1 MGARFQRGFADEALL
16 ERLLVAATD
25 PMSNEEVRRKCQQ
38 LFKQWAIDYKST
50 PGMERIATMHKELP
64 QRKKPAQRE
73 HSKVLKETESEANGD
88 PFGTDAVLPGPQ
100 SSVTQSRHERS
111 SSAVAA
117 LTTLKAAKSK
127 PGKSS
132 KKAKVTKFNLEKEKS
147 NLLKNIA
154 ASSVASINL
163 MNALRSFDREKKQ
176 VSEDQEIV
184 KHFNECKQ
192 LRRKILFYIQQVES
206 DEWIGSLIHA
216 NEELVNALM
225 TFEVLDKG
233 ADDDS
238 DSDQGTAKPDMRRES
253 MLASPPRPSR
263 SAQEAFAGLT
273 IKSKKSPPGPSSH
286 GKGKARMVEPELSES
301 DEWEDEDE
309 SNEEADE
316 NDPFAD
322 RNAV

>member
-1 MGARFQRGFADEALL
+1 MY
-16 ERLLVAATD
+16 
-25 PMSNEEVRRKCQQ
+25 
-38 LFKQWAIDYKST
+38 KQ
-50 PGMERIATMHKELP
+50 LP
-64 QRKKPAQRE
+64 QKKKPAQRE

-88 PFGTDAVLPGPQ
+88 PFETDTVVPGSE
-100 SSVTQSRHERS
+100 SSTTQSWPERS
-111 SSAVAA
+111 SSAVTA

-127 PGKSS
+127 PSKSS
-132 KKAKVTKFNLEKEKS
+132 KKVKVTKFNLEKEKPD
-147 NLLKNIA
+147 LLKNIA

-163 MNALRSFDREKKQ
+163 MNALRSFDREKRQ

-192 LRRKILFYIQQVES
+192 LRRKILFYIQRVES

-238 DSDQGTAKPDMRRES
+238 DSDQGIAQPDMSRAFMS
-253 MLASPPRPSR
+253 ASPPRASK
-263 SAQEAFAGLT
+263 SAYEAFAGLT
-273 IKSKKSPPGPSSH
+273 IESKKSPPRPPPH
-286 GKGKARMVEPELSES
+286 GKGKARIVQPELSDG
-301 DEWEDEDE
+301 DEWDDDDE

-322 RNAV
+322 RHAV

>member
-1 MGARFQRGFADEALL
+1 MY
-16 ERLLVAATD
+16 
-25 PMSNEEVRRKCQQ
+25 
-38 LFKQWAIDYKST
+38 KQ
-50 PGMERIATMHKELP
+50 LP

-73 HSKVLKETESEANGD
+73 HSRVLKETESEANGD
-88 PFGTDAVLPGPQ
+88 PFGTDAIVPGSQ
-100 SSVTQSRHERS
+100 SSASQSKHERS
-111 SSAVAA
+111 SSAAAA

-127 PGKSS
+127 PDKSN

-192 LRRKILFYIQQVES
+192 LRRKVMFYIQQVES
-206 DEWIGSLIHA
+206 DQWIGSLIHA

-238 DSDQGTAKPDMRRES
+238 DSDQRTTKPDMRRAS
-253 MLASPPRPSR
+253 MPAPPPRPGR
-263 SAQEAFAGLT
+263 FAREAFAGLT
-273 IKSKKSPPGPSSH
+273 IESKKSPPRLPPH
-286 GKGKARMVEPELSES
+286 GKGKARIVEPELSEG
-301 DEWEDEDE
+301 DEWEDDDQ

>member
-1 MGARFQRGFADEALL
+1 MY
-16 ERLLVAATD
+16 
-25 PMSNEEVRRKCQQ
+25 
-38 LFKQWAIDYKST
+38 KQ
-50 PGMERIATMHKELP
+50 LP
-64 QRKKPAQRE
+64 QRKKPTQRE
-73 HSKVLKETESEANGD
+73 HSRVLKETESEANGD
-88 PFGTDAVLPGPQ
+88 PFGTDAVVPGSQ
-100 SSVTQSRHERS
+100 SSVTKSRQERS
-111 SSAVAA
+111 SSAAAA

-127 PGKSS
+127 PDKRS
-132 KKAKVTKFNLEKEKS
+132 KEANVTKFNLGKEKP

-154 ASSVASINL
+154 AASVASINL

-184 KHFNECKQ
+184 KYFNECKQ
-192 LRRKILFYIQQVES
+192 LRRKIMFYIQQVES

-238 DSDQGTAKPDMRRES
+238 DSDQGTVEPDMRQATMS
-253 MLASPPRPSR
+253 ASAPPLGG
-263 SAQEAFAGLT
+263 SAQGAFAGLN
-273 IKSKKSPPGPSSH
+273 IESKKSPPRPPSH
-286 GKGKARMVEPELSES
+286 GKGKARMVEPEVSED
-301 DEWEDEDE
+301 DEWEDDDD

>member
-1 MGARFQRGFADEALL
+1 MY
-16 ERLLVAATD
+16 
-25 PMSNEEVRRKCQQ
+25 
-38 LFKQWAIDYKST
+38 KQ
-50 PGMERIATMHKELP
+50 LP
-64 QRKKPAQRE
+64 QRKKPTQRE
-73 HSKVLKETESEANGD
+73 HSRVLKETESEANGD
-88 PFGTDAVLPGPQ
+88 PFGTDAVVPSSQ
-100 SSVTQSRHERS
+100 SSVTKSRPP
-111 SSAVAA
+111 A

-127 PGKSS
+127 PDKST
-132 KKAKVTKFNLEKEKS
+132 KEAKVTKFNLGKEKP

-154 ASSVASINL
+154 AASVASINL

-192 LRRKILFYIQQVES
+192 LRRKIMFYIQQVES

-238 DSDQGTAKPDMRRES
+238 DSDQGTVKPDMRRAS
-253 MLASPPRPSR
+253 MSASAPRPGG
-263 SAQEAFAGLT
+263 SAQRAIE
-273 IKSKKSPPGPSSH
+273 SKKSPPRPPSY
-286 GKGKARMVEPELSES
+286 GKGKARIVEPEISED
-301 DEWEDEDE
+301 DEWEDDDE

>member
-50 PGMERIATMHKELP
+50 PGMERIATMYKQLP

-117 LTTLKAAKSK
+117 LKAAKSK

-238 DSDQGTAKPDMRRES
+238 DSDQGTSKPDMRRAS
-253 MLASPPRPSR
+253 MSASPPRPSR
-263 SAQEAFAGLT
+263 SAQEVFAGLT
-273 IKSKKSPPGPSSH
+273 IESKKSPPGPPSH
-286 GKGKARMVEPELSES
+286 GKGKARMVEPELSED
-301 DEWEDEDE
+301 DEWEDDDE

>member
-1 MGARFQRGFADEALL
+1 M
-16 ERLLVAATD
+16 
-25 PMSNEEVRRKCQQ
+25 MY
-38 LFKQWAIDYKST
+38 KQ
-50 PGMERIATMHKELP
+50 LP
-64 QRKKPAQRE
+64 QRKTPARRE

-88 PFGTDAVLPGPQ
+88 PSVTDAVIPGSH
-100 SSVTQSRHERS
+100 SSATQSRHERS
-111 SSAVAA
+111 SSAAAA

-127 PGKSS
+127 PDKSS
-132 KKAKVTKFNLEKEKS
+132 KKAKVIKFNLEKEKP

-192 LRRKILFYIQQVES
+192 LRRKIMFYIQQVES

-238 DSDQGTAKPDMRRES
+238 DSDQGAAKPDMRRAS
-253 MLASPPRPSR
+253 MSASSPRSGK

-273 IKSKKSPPGPSSH
+273 IERKKSPPRPPSH
-286 GKGKARMVEPELSES
+286 GKDKARIVEPELSER
-301 DEWEDEDE
+301 DEWEDDDE

>member
-1 MGARFQRGFADEALL
+1 MFADEALL
-16 ERLLVAATD
+16 ERLLVAARD

-50 PGMERIATMHKELP
+50 PGMERIVTMHKQLP

-73 HSKVLKETESEANGD
+73 HSGVLKVTESEANGD
-88 PFGTDAVLPGPQ
+88 PFGKDAVIPGPE
-100 SSVTQSRHERS
+100 SSNTQSRHEQS

-117 LTTLKAAKSK
+117 LTALKTAKSE
-127 PGKSS
+127 PEISS
-132 KKAKVTKFNLEKEKS
+132 KKAKVTKFKLEKEKP
-147 NLLKNIA
+147 NVLKTIA

-176 VSEDQEIV
+176 VSEDQEIL
-184 KHFNECKQ
+184 KNLKECKQ

-206 DEWIGSLIHA
+206 DEWIGPLIHA

-238 DSDQGTAKPDMRRES
+238 DSDQGTAKPDMRRAS
-253 MLASPPRPSR
+253 MSASPPRPSR

-273 IKSKKSPPGPSSH
+273 IESKKSPPRPPSN
-286 GKGKARMVEPELSES
+286 GKGKARMVEPELSEG
-301 DEWEDEDE
+301 DEGGDDDE

-322 RNAV
+322 RNAL

>member
-1 MGARFQRGFADEALL
+1 MY
-16 ERLLVAATD
+16 
-25 PMSNEEVRRKCQQ
+25 
-38 LFKQWAIDYKST
+38 KQ
-50 PGMERIATMHKELP
+50 LP
-64 QRKKPAQRE
+64 QRKNPTQRE
-73 HSKVLKETESEANGD
+73 HSKVFEETESEASGD
-88 PFGTDAVLPGPQ
+88 PFSTDAVLPDSE
-100 SSVTQSRHERS
+100 SSVTQSRHQRS

-117 LTTLKAAKSK
+117 LTSLKAPKSK
-127 PGKSS
+127 PEKSS
-132 KKAKVTKFNLEKEKS
+132 RKEKVTKFNLEKEKH

-192 LRRKILFYIQQVES
+192 LRRKILFYIQHVER

-233 ADDDS
+233 VDDDS
-238 DSDQGTAKPDMRRES
+238 DSDRGTAKPDMRRAS
-253 MLASPPRPSR
+253 MSASPPLPSR
-263 SAQEAFAGLT
+263 SAQETFARLT
-273 IKSKKSPPGPSSH
+273 IESKKSPPRPPSH
-286 GKGKARMVEPELSES
+286 GKGKARIVEPELP
-301 DEWEDEDE
+301 DGNEWEDGDE
-309 SNEEADE
+309 SNDEADE